1 MDSHADKLR
10 RPLDSKPVSPSLFAH
25 FVLRTANREPLQ
37 KWYQTVLNA
46 RLVFANEYI
55 SFITYDD
62 EHHRVAF
69 VQIPNLKKAPDD
81 SWGLAHV
88 AYSFA
93 NLGELLSTYR
103 RLKGEGIMPVRTI
116 NHGPTVSMY
125 YKDPDGNQVE
135 LQVDLFNKEAPPSTF
150 TPEAFINNPNRGAC
164 TTPNRMLPRIT
175 KPGPPRK
182 RKLVWPRPLKTP
194 PPKGGNQR
202 PLPKNP
208 NFFFLGAPKNSFFK
222 KNPPKI
228 FPLWAPSSHNFW
240 GAPGG
245 GIFFWGKT
253 RP

>member
-1 MDSHADKLR
+1 MDSHADKVR

-37 KWYQTVLNA
+37 KWYQTVLSA

-93 NLGELLSTYR
+93 NLGQLLSTYR
-103 RLKGEGIMPVRTI
+103 RLKGEGIVPVRTI

-135 LQVDLFNKEAPPSTF
+135 LQVDVFDKAGAASYFHT
-150 TPEAFINNPNRGAC
+150 EAFISNPIGVLYDADQ
-164 TTPNRMLPRIT
+164 MLADYEAGVPEVNLLR
-175 KPGPPRK
+175 
-182 RKLVWPRPLKTP
+182 RP
-194 PPKGGNQR
+194 
-202 PLPKNP
+202 
-208 NFFFLGAPKNSFFK
+208 
-222 KNPPKI
+222 
-228 FPLWAPSSHNFW
+228 
-240 GAPGG
+240 
-245 GIFFWGKT
+245 
-253 RP
+253 